1 MKSTGMV
8 RHIDDLDRIVIPKE
22 LRKTLNLFSKDNLEI
37 TVNENNM
44 ILLKKYTEGQPKN
57 NLGILRSLDDLGRI
71 VIPKEICKAF
81 GIEPK
86 DALQIFVENS
96 NIILCKYEP
105 ACIFCHEALDTVVYK
120 KKIVCKNCIEA
131 LSKLI

>member
-22 LRKTLNLFSKDNLEI
+22 LRNTLNLFSKDNLEI
-37 TVNENNM
+37 SVNENGM

-57 NLGILRSLDDLGRI
+57 NLGILRSLDDLGRV
-71 VIPKEICKAF
+71 VIPKEICKSF

-86 DALQIFVENS
+86 DALQIFVENT

-105 ACIFCHEALDTVVYK
+105 ACIFCHEASDTISYK
-120 KKIVCKNCIEA
+120 KKIVCKECIRE
-131 LSKLI
+131 LTSLI

>member
-22 LRKTLNLFSKDNLEI
+22 LRRILELFPRDFLEI
-37 TVNENNM
+37 SVNENNM
-44 ILLKKYTEGQPKN
+44 IILKKYTEAQGKN
-57 NLGILRSLDDLGRI
+57 DVGILRCLDDLGRI
-71 VIPKEICKAF
+71 VIPKEICKSF

-96 NIILCKYEP
+96 NIVLCKYEP
-105 ACIFCHEALDTVVYK
+105 ACIFCHEASETVTYK
-120 KKIVCKNCIEA
+120 KKVVCKACINN
-131 LSKLI
+131 LTSLL

>member
-22 LRKTLNLFSKDNLEI
+22 LRKTLNLLSKDSLEI
-37 TVNENNM
+37 SINENNM
-44 ILLKKYTEGQPKN
+44 IILKKYTEEQGKEN
-57 NLGILRSLDDLGRI
+57 VGILRSLDDLGRI
-71 VIPKEICKAF
+71 VIPKEICKTF

-96 NIILCKYEP
+96 TIVLCKYEP
-105 ACIFCHEALDTVVYK
+105 ACIFCHEALDTVVFK
-120 KKIVCKNCIEA
+120 KKIVCSKCIQA
-131 LSKLI
+131 LSDLI

>member
-22 LRKTLNLFSKDNLEI
+22 LRKTLSLVSKDSLEI
-37 TVNENNM
+37 SINENNM
-44 ILLKKYTEGQPKN
+44 IILKKYTEELGKEN
-57 NLGILRSLDDLGRI
+57 VGILRTLDDLGRI
-71 VIPKEICKAF
+71 VIPKEICKTF

-96 NIILCKYEP
+96 TIVLCKYEP
-105 ACIFCHEALDTVVYK
+105 ACIFCHEALDTVVFK
-120 KKIVCKNCIEA
+120 KKIVCKKCISV
-131 LSKLI
+131 LSDLI